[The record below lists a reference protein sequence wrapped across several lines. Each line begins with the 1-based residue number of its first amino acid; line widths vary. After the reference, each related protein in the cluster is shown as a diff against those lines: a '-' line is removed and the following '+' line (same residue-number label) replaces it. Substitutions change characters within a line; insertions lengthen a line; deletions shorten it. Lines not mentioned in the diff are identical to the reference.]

1 MTCCEIVTI
10 GDEILIGQIVD
21 TNSAYIGQRFNEI
34 GVPVVCI
41 TSIKDDASDINNQL
55 RLSLQRSDIVLV
67 TGGLGPTKDDITKQ
81 VLSTIFDSPLV
92 RDEDTFAHV
101 KAMVEGRG
109 FEFNMSNQAQADVPA
124 CAQVIKNENGTA
136 PGMMF
141 ERDGHLMFCLPG
153 VPFEMEALLAD
164 VLEIVKSHFKLKAV
178 VHKTLLS
185 FGLPESV
192 LSETI
197 SGWEDGLP
205 DFLHLA
211 YLPNPKGIRL
221 RLSAYDVER
230 KEAEAEIDRQF
241 GELKK
246 IIPTSI
252 LGEYPTSIE
261 CAIADILVKR
271 GATLSLA
278 ESCTGGE
285 IAHRITSMAGASRFF
300 KGSVVSYANEVKVQ
314 VIGVSQSDLDS
325 YGAVSEPIVRQM
337 ALGVQSLMGSDYAI
351 ATSGIAG
358 PDGGSEEKPVGMVWF
373 AVAYPGGIETAKMTF
388 GKLRQPNIDRAASH
402 ALNMLRLRLLNQ
414 S

>member
-1 MTCCEIVTI
+1 MTSCEIVTI

-34 GVPVVCI
+34 GVQIACI
-41 TSIKDDASDINNQL
+41 TSIKDDIDDINNQL
-55 RLSLQRSDIVLV
+55 RLSLQRSDIVIV

-92 RDEDTFAHV
+92 RDEVTFAHV

-109 FEFNMSNQAQADVPA
+109 FEFNLSNQSQANVPA

-141 ERDGHLMFCLPG
+141 EREGHLMFCLPG
-153 VPFEMEALLAD
+153 VPFEMEALLVD

-178 VHKTLLS
+178 VHRTLLS

-221 RLSAYDVER
+221 RLSAYDVDR

-241 GELKK
+241 EELKN

-261 CAIADILVKR
+261 GALADMLVKR
-271 GATLSLA
+271 GSTLSLA

-285 IAHRITSMAGASRFF
+285 IARRITSMAGSSRFF

-314 VIGVSQSDLDS
+314 VIGVNQFDLDS
-325 YGAVSEPIVRQM
+325 YGAVSESVVSQM

-358 PDGGSEEKPVGMVWF
+358 PDGGSEEKPVGTVWF
-373 AVAYPGGIETAKMTF
+373 AVAYPGGVETAKMTF

-402 ALNMLRLRLLNQ
+402 ALNMLRLRLL
-414 S
+414 SHK